1 MPSASNNA
9 ESSAIDGGS
18 PRVSRR
24 TACATAAGAS
34 ALGMLTTG
42 VASAADPRA
51 RCAAPQFLKPFEVAG
66 KWTVPLPI
74 PTALPTGTTAP
85 GFNASPTELSNWQGQ
100 HPAYVMQP
108 RGWIRVADIQQQL
121 QQPPEDR
128 AIGRLFTDSAGS
140 AEMPLDP
147 PVRHLL
153 PDSAEARTPLGATIE
168 DRRDLA
174 IAPEF
179 WQVEGGFDPA
189 HFWAQH
195 EFIPF
200 YEMVVGEFDAEI
212 VKGLK
217 TRVWGYNRQVPG
229 PSFVEHVNRP
239 MVVRYINELPTEISV
254 HLHGGHTPSHSDG
267 HPAFLVC
274 GGKHADGT
282 LSLSYRDYFYSNG
295 VPKKP
300 SADPLQP
307 GNWDFSE
314 SQSTMWYHD
323 HANDITAHNALMGL
337 AGFQIIRDAWEDF
350 LIRHHILPEGD
361 AAVPEN
367 NHDIPLVLADRCLC
381 RPSAEDPKTARIH
394 FDPFDHNGYLGNIPV
409 CNGKAWPVLKVKAH
423 KYRLRFLNGSL
434 ARVFLL
440 SLWDAGDID
449 SLSEEQVQNLFI
461 KQSSDPI
468 GTRYA
473 EEILPLQSRSSQ
485 GPGGRTVAR
494 PWSRIG
500 KDSWLQSHPVW
511 DDQLMLAMANR
522 ADVIVDFK
530 ALLNGRKKAT
540 FFLVNL
546 CDQRNGRGP
555 GHGDNGLADQDGAGI
570 PLPRGS
576 RVNIPALDQQ
586 QRQEAFPDGEGDSE
600 KFDMLK
606 LLRIDIEDD
615 GSADPCVFSHGLEAL
630 ATLLSQ
636 PAVQAEIEQDERLK
650 SNAPRDTAG
659 HLLPV
664 LREHDDLM
672 KHLSWQEISQLPVRR
687 FDFERGRGA
696 WRVSGRFFDEERA
709 DATPVLGG
717 LEVWHLVNR
726 SGGWWHPIHMHLESH
741 QQIYVD
747 FNGEVMSRIDKLG
760 NRHERAEY
768 DMETRLPH
776 DCFKHDTAV
785 LGPNTEVM
793 ILMRFRT
800 FRGPFVFHCH
810 NLNHED
816 MRMMATLDPRMQS
829 LGENPVSDDD
839 VNAPVVALPKPLIPD
854 ELAHLQRQ
862 QKQLPV
868 PARVPVQQFFGGE
881 CHD

>member
-1 MPSASNNA
+1 MTPSASDMTGRDG
-9 ESSAIDGGS
+9 SS
-18 PRVSRR
+18 PQVSRR
-24 TACATAAGAS
+24 ALCASVAGAS
-34 ALGMLTTG
+34 VSAILSPG
-42 VASAADPRA
+42 VATAADPRA
-51 RCAAPQFLKPFEVAG
+51 RCAAPQFLKPLDVTG
-66 KWTVPLPI
+66 KWTVPLPT
-74 PTALPTGTTAP
+74 PAALPSGKTAP
-85 GFNASPTELSNWQGQ
+85 GFNANSTELSEWQGKY
-100 HPAYVMQP
+100 PAYVIQP
-108 RGWIRVADIQQQL
+108 KGWIRVADIQEQL
-121 QQPPEDR
+121 PNAVHDR
-128 AIGRLFTDSAGS
+128 AIRRLFVDRTGG
-140 AEMPLDP
+140 AEVPLDP
-147 PVRHLL
+147 PIRQLL
-153 PDSAEARTPLGATIE
+153 PKEVSVGSSLGNGVE
-168 DRRDLA
+168 DRRSLA

-179 WQVEGGFDPA
+179 WELEGGFDPS
-189 HFWAQH
+189 HFWGLH
-195 EFIPF
+195 DFIPF
-200 YEMVVGEFDAEI
+200 YEIVVGEFDAKI

-217 TRVWGYNRQVPG
+217 TPVWGYNRQVPG

-267 HPAFLVC
+267 HPAFLLC
-274 GGKHADGT
+274 GGRHTDGT
-282 LSLSYRDYFYSNG
+282 LSLSYRDYFYPNG
-295 VPKKP
+295 VPKKS

-337 AGFQIIRDAWEDF
+337 AGCQMITDAWEDF
-350 LIRHHILPEGD
+350 LIRHKILPQGD
-361 AAVPEN
+361 LQHPAKN
-367 NHDIPLVLADRCLC
+367 RDIPLVLADRCFC
-381 RPSAEDPKTARIH
+381 RPSADDPETARIH

-409 CNGKAWPVLKVKAH
+409 CNGKAWPVLKVNAH
-423 KYRLRFLNGSL
+423 KYRFRFLNGSL

-449 SLSEEQVQNLFI
+449 SLSEDEVHKLFV
-461 KQSSDPI
+461 KQSSSQPEV
-468 GTRYA
+468 RYA
-473 EEILPLQSRSSQ
+473 EEILPLKGRAPE
-485 GPGGRTVAR
+485 GADGRTVAR

-500 KDSWLQSHPVW
+500 KDSWLQPHPVW
-511 DDQLMLAMANR
+511 DDQLLLAMANR

-530 ALLNGRKKAT
+530 ALLNGRQKAT

-555 GHGDNGLADQDGAGI
+555 GHGDNGLADQDAAGI
-570 PLPRGS
+570 PFPRGS
-576 RVNIPALDQQ
+576 RINIPSLDQQ
-586 QRQEAFPDGEGDSE
+586 ERQAAFPDGEGDSE

-606 LLRIDIEDD
+606 LLRIDVEDD
-615 GSADPCVFSHGLEAL
+615 GSEDPCVFTHGLEAL
-630 ATLLSQ
+630 TALLSR
-636 PAVQAEIEQDERLK
+636 PDVQAEIAKDKLLE
-650 SNAPRDTAG
+650 SNAPRNSMG
-659 HLLPV
+659 QIIPV
-664 LREHDDLM
+664 LREHDNLM
-672 KHLSWQEISQLPVRR
+672 AHLTWEDIRKLPTRR

-696 WRVSGRFFDEERA
+696 WRVSGHFFDEERA

-726 SGGWWHPIHMHLESH
+726 SGGWWHPIHIHLESH

-747 FNGEVMSRIDKLG
+747 FNGEVMSQTDKVG
-760 NRHERAEY
+760 NLHERAEH
-768 DMETRLPH
+768 DMAARLPH

-816 MRMMATLDPRMQS
+816 MRMMATLDPRLES
-829 LGENPVSDDD
+829 LGENPVGDDD
-839 VNAPVVALPKPLIPD
+839 VKSSVVKMPKPMIPD
-854 ELAHLQRQ
+854 ELSQLQRQ

-868 PARVPVQQFFGGE
+868 PARGPVQQFFGGE